1 MSYSLRQFLHNDLLS
16 ILFEECIDRFHVMFL
31 SFIAYALHL
40 LCYILKSL
48 EYIDQ
53 FFACNHQQ
61 RTLDLSYCRAV
72 PLISI
77 VLSMVL
83 VGVGEDVRVAEVRT
97 LHIQVERNVY
107 YFSFTC
113 LVEIDVKFD
122 SPLENEKD
130 FLCIVTLLIEGVLR
144 INFHRLEQRKDG
156 E

>member
-1 MSYSLRQFLHNDLLS
+1 
-16 ILFEECIDRFHVMFL
+16 
-31 SFIAYALHL
+31 
-40 LCYILKSL
+40 
-48 EYIDQ
+48 
-53 FFACNHQQ
+53 
-61 RTLDLSYCRAV
+61 
-72 PLISI
+72 
-77 VLSMVL
+77 MVL
-83 VGVGEDVRVAEVRT
+83 VGVGEDVRVAEVRA

-107 YFSFTC
+107 HFSFTC